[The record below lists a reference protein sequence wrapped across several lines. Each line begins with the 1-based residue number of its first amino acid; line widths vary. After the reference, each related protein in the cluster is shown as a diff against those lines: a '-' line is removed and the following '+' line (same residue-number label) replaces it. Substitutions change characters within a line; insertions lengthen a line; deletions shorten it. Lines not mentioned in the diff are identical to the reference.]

1 MTKRASVM
9 IGRVPGSA
17 LRQRQPTACRPV
29 KNPAMP
35 AGALAGTINPSPW
48 RAGHRD
54 FPAIGPL
61 FLLQATTGGH

>member
-1 MTKRASVM
+1 
-9 IGRVPGSA
+9 
-17 LRQRQPTACRPV
+17 V